1 MINNEWN
8 RGKQYDL
15 AETQIRN
22 GQEIDLSR
30 VSDETLLFYMTE
42 SLIKAD
48 VANEIARLIL
58 KEATDRG
65 FTPEWLE

>member
-1 MINNEWN
+1 MMNNEWN
-8 RGKQYDL
+8 RGRQYDL

-65 FTPEWLE
+65 II

>member
-30 VSDETLLFYMTE
+30 VDDQTL
-42 SLIKAD
+42 
-48 VANEIARLIL
+48 
-58 KEATDRG
+58 
-65 FTPEWLE
+65 

>member
-1 MINNEWN
+1 MNNEWN
-8 RGKQYDL
+8 RGRQYDL

-65 FTPEWLE
+65 II